1 MQRLGKIDEVDDLSG
16 KHLLVKFSY
25 SADSHYRTPVGM
37 LA

>member
-1 MQRLGKIDEVDDLSG
+1 MEGLRKIDEVDDFSG